1 MIFFLNLKW
10 FYQIKQLKFKKYKK
24 NLKGKKLKGCY
35 DFIHGQYANWGREKR
50 NEGGKENW
58 IDTKPN
64 IITIHALPR

>member
-50 NEGGKENW
+50 NEGGKKIEL
-58 IDTKPN
+58 TPN
-64 IITIHALPR
+64 RT